1 MSSNDPRRLLRMP
14 LITEKSTILREKGQ
28 NAYVF
33 RVDINA
39 NKIEIKKA
47 VEKLFGVEVEHVR
60 TMVMRG
66 KMKRVGRSLGR
77 RPGWKK
83 AYVKL
88 KPGSKGI
95 EYIEGV

>member
-1 MSSNDPRRLLRMP
+1 MMSDDPRRLLRQP
-14 LITEKSTILREKGQ
+14 LITEKSTILRERGQ
-28 NAYVF
+28 NQYVF
-33 RVDINA
+33 RVEPNA

-47 VEKLFGVEVEHVR
+47 IEKIFGVEVEQVR

-77 RPGWKK
+77 RANWKK

-88 KPGSKGI
+88 KPGSKSI